1 MFKIHFSLCV
11 LSNLCI
17 FLQENAGR
25 AVDSPCHTVSR
36 GQVDVFEKENQTFQ
50 VVVAFDKSHVATVL
64 RDSSVSPLLQ
74 R

>member
-1 MFKIHFSLCV
+1 MFKIRFSLCA

-25 AVDSPCHTVSR
+25 ALDSPCQSVSR
-36 GQVDVFEKENQTFQ
+36 SQIDAFDKKNLTFP
-50 VVVAFDKSHVATVL
+50 VVVAFDKKHVATVL
-64 RDSSVSPLLQ
+64 RDSSVSLLLQ